1 MSSYVILCM
10 FMSFSHLTH
19 VIKNHQNPQQI
30 PRQTHHGT
38 MGPHGTMGVSEFS
51 PSSIVDR
58 IRAQNPGEAP
68 RAPRS
73 KRVKAE
79 QRKRGSARKLMMNI
93 I

>member
-1 MSSYVILCM
+1 MSSYVCLCHLVILH
-10 FMSFSHLTH
+10 MSSKIIKILSKSHVRH
-19 VIKNHQNPQQI
+19 
-30 PRQTHHGT
+30 T
-38 MGPHGTMGVSEFS
+38 MGPWDPHGTMGVSEFS
-51 PSSIVDR
+51 LSSIVDR